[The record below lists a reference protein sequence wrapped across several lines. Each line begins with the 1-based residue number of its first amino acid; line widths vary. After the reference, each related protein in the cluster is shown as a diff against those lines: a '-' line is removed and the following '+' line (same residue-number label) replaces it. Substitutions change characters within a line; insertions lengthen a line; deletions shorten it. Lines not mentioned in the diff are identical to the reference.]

1 MSPFHTKN
9 TLRTDELEEQLSA
22 SLHLDEFLQENQ
34 DQFLTGE
41 LRELLAELIQKQG
54 ISKSELARRAH
65 MSDVYLFQILNGR
78 RTPSRDRLL
87 SLCIAL
93 GCSVNE
99 VQEILKQ
106 FRYNRLYVKDRRD
119 AVILY
124 GIERKWDVAGL
135 NDALYNAGEET
146 LV

>member
-1 MSPFHTKN
+1 MTPFHTKN
-9 TLRTDELEEQLSA
+9 VLRTDELENQLSA
-22 SLHLDEFLQENQ
+22 SIHLDEFLQKNQ
-34 DQFLTGE
+34 DQFLTGK
-41 LRELLAELIQKQG
+41 LRELLADLIQKRG
-54 ISKSELARRAH
+54 ISKSELARYAH

-93 GCSVNE
+93 GCSLDE
-99 VQEILKQ
+99 IQEILKQ

-119 AVILY
+119 AVIMY
-124 GIERKWDVAGL
+124 GIEKQWDVTKL